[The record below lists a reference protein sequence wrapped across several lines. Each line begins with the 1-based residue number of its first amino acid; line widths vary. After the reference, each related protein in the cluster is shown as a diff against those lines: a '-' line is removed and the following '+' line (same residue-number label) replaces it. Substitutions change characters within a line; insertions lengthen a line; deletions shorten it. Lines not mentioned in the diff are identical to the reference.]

1 MSDTATETSFAERM
15 ARVYSAAWD
24 PAVKL
29 VLLAPEVVGT
39 RTSLESVL
47 AKFPDLV
54 PSGLLPLAIV
64 DDASLAVVATHD
76 LPELAA
82 QGEVLRLF
90 TTAVADEYQ
99 LALLDVDPI
108 LYVSSLA
115 EELAARPV
123 GINRILDEIGP
134 AYLESHISHQKRP
147 RDYVVRPIRIA
158 CQNVILGMAAI
169 AQDSSFDGLTVP
181 AWQTCEVPHVA
192 THEGNR
198 ALAALMLCDAFQ
210 NGGTLEM
217 RFDRKVQ
224 LRVPRKNGK
233 GTQTTTYNGHPEEKV
248 PASLRRYGRTVGVLL
263 GAEIPGAITP
273 TEARALFE
281 AITPMP
287 ASLRARMATVTATYG
302 LTPERVCFALL
313 SGVWTAIE
321 LDFLLATS
329 ARAVSILGGGAP
341 WTDRAARQAEAEACR
356 AAVMTGMFLKR
367 VDAVDAALAEEPEA
381 ARVVEDRKRGVVWAI
396 HDDAAVVTLG
406 GLDAT
411 TTLPWSASHP
421 GTDQL
426 HLVSRAAVTATTVSL
441 LEQLVAHS
449 ENPVAL
455 LISRD
460 APEPTC
466 PPGVIVLRCPD
477 RLADID
483 KTIEDRLLT
492 MRISRA

>member
-1 MSDTATETSFAERM
+1 MTDTYTAISFAERM
-15 ARVYSAAWD
+15 ARVYSAAWA
-24 PAVKL
+24 PAVKQ

-47 AKFPDLV
+47 AQFPDLV

-64 DDASLAVVATHD
+64 DDASLAVVATRD
-76 LPELAA
+76 LPDLAS

-90 TTAVADEYQ
+90 TTAVSDEFQ
-99 LALLDVDPI
+99 LSLLDVDPI

-115 EELAARPV
+115 EELAARTV

-169 AQDSSFDGLTVP
+169 AQDASFDGLTVP
-181 AWQTCEVPHVA
+181 AWQTCEVPHVV

-210 NGGTLEM
+210 NGGTMEI
-217 RFDRKVQ
+217 RFDRKVL
-224 LRVPRKNGK
+224 LRVPKKNGK
-233 GTQTTTYNGHPEEKV
+233 GTGTTTYHGHPEGKV
-248 PASLRRYGRTVGVLL
+248 PASLRRYGRTVGVWL

-273 TEARALFE
+273 SEARALFE

-287 ASLRARMATVTATYG
+287 PSLRSRMGTVTATYG

-313 SGVWTAIE
+313 SGVWTTIE

-329 ARAVSILGGGAP
+329 ARAVSILAGGAP

-367 VDAVDAALAEEPEA
+367 VDAVDAARAEEPET
-381 ARVVEDRKRGVVWAI
+381 ARVVEDRKRGVIWAI

-406 GLDAT
+406 GLDET
-411 TTLPWSASHP
+411 TALPWSGSRP

-426 HLVSRAAVTATTVSL
+426 HVVPRAAVTAATVSL
-441 LEQLVAHS
+441 LERLVADS

-455 LISRD
+455 LIARD

-483 KTIEDRLLT
+483 KVIEDRLLT